1 MGKVNNDKMNAL
13 FGGLT
18 KNPISD
24 KSEKNDNIDSSN
36 NVESGN
42 DETKND
48 SIERNIEAKNT
59 AKTTKK
65 EEEGKSKTIHFCT
78 VADIDK
84 VEKIKAIADKEYIPI
99 KDIVNIAFDFVIKKY
114 EEKNGPIRIK
124 NVKKGDASKVF
135 EL

>member
-24 KSEKNDNIDSSN
+24 ISENNNFDSSN
-36 NVESGN
+36 DVESKK
-42 DETKND
+42 EEVKND
-48 SIERNIEAKNT
+48 SAEKNIEAKTGN
-59 AKTTKK
+59 KTTKK
-65 EEEGKSKTIHFCT
+65 EEEGRSKTIHFCT

-114 EEKNGPIRIK
+114 EGKNGPIRIK